1 MEAAL
6 AALADPIRRHVL
18 DVLRHGERSAGEIE
32 RTLKL
37 SQPATS
43 KHLRALREAGLVR
56 MRPDAQRRVYRIDPA
71 PLADLHAWLATFRPF
86 WADRLDALEHHL
98 DQEN

>member
-6 AALADPIRRHVL
+6 AALADPVRRHVL
-18 DVLRHGERSAGEIE
+18 DVLRDGEQSAGEIE
-32 RTLKL
+32 RTLRL

-56 MRPDAQRRVYRIDPA
+56 MRPDAQRRLYRIDPA
-71 PLADLHAWLATFRPF
+71 PLAALHAWLATFRPF